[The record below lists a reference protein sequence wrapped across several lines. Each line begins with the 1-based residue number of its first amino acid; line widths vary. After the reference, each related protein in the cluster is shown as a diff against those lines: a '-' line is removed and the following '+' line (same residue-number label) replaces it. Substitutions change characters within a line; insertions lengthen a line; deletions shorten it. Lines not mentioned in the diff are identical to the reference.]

1 MNGGRVDPWVA
12 GTGLPLTMFLAWAEE
27 PMPMKE
33 SPKGVPKACRPRS
46 HTWSGHAGAGVAL
59 AQWQAQPA
67 PLLPFQGAVPAW
79 PAGAYAVLRPGAGL
93 SLHLV

>member
-33 SPKGVPKACRPRS
+33 SPKGVPIPGLATPEPGWHLFSGRHSRHPSCRFRVQYQPGLQVHMRFC
-46 HTWSGHAGAGVAL
+46 VRV
-59 AQWQAQPA
+59 QA
-67 PLLPFQGAVPAW
+67 
-79 PAGAYAVLRPGAGL
+79 
-93 SLHLV
+93 